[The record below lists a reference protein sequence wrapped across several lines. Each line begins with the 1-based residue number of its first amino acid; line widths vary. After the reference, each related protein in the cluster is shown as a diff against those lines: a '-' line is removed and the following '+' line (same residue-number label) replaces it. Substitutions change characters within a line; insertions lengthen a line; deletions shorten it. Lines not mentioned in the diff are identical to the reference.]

1 MVSYALCLEPPIS
14 ATSAASRE
22 RLKLVA
28 ARVTQRTLEHDVAI
42 GYAVLE
48 SQRVV
53 DPAELPATLCRIY
66 LGLSRER
73 CVMTQP
79 K

>member
-1 MVSYALCLEPPIS
+1 M
-14 ATSAASRE
+14 
-22 RLKLVA
+22 A